1 MVVQYSRSALFDE
14 DFILKEMPLSL
25 RRKLVL
31 ELYKDVIDTVPFLSE
46 SRDNE
51 NLLTAIAQALT
62 SYYAAAGEILLEKG
76 QKNYRNLYIVRHGL
90 IELSYGG
97 STVKVGG
104 RGGVWNLDS
113 CFKIRYHTPFTPL
126 TRTIKIQIR

>member
-1 MVVQYSRSALFDE
+1 
-14 DFILKEMPLSL
+14 MPLSL

-51 NLLTAIAQALT
+51 HLLATIAQALT
-62 SYYAAAGEILLEKG
+62 SYYAAAGEVLLEKG

-90 IELSYGG
+90 IELRYGG
-97 STVKVGG
+97 NVVKVGG
-104 RGGVWNLDS
+104 KKKKKESRW
-113 CFKIRYHTPFTPL
+113 
-126 TRTIKIQIR
+126 